1 MPGSA
6 ARTLWRVARAVTI
19 PGAAIWIIVLA
30 AACTPKAPPAAPAA
44 PKYPDFM
51 FPAIPQALQNSR
63 EAARVDTG
71 WRYLQSDQ
79 LGAAEREFA
88 AAVQSNGR
96 FYPARTGEGYVAFAR
111 KNYDRAIMAFD
122 AALSAAPAY
131 VPALVGKGD
140 ALLAL
145 KRDDQALTAFQAA
158 LTADPSLTDLQRR
171 VELLRFR
178 TVQDVLS
185 RARAEAAAGRL
196 ADARTEYLRA
206 IQASPDSAFVY
217 RELGTVERRMGDV
230 DNAVLHLRRASELDP
245 TDAAAVLELAQLLEE
260 RRDYAGAEAAYR
272 KANDIQPS
280 PDLLARIA
288 EVADKARDARLP
300 PEYHAIPGEAQITRG
315 DLAALIGVR
324 LEMLLRDA
332 PQRQVV
338 ITDIRGNWAAPWITA
353 VARAGIMDPFPNH
366 TFQPRTRVRRAD
378 LAAAV
383 SRVIALIGARS
394 PAVHT
399 LASQKPPIADL
410 PQTHLSYPAAA
421 VAVATGV
428 MPLADGRRFE
438 PTRPVSGADA
448 VAAIERLL
456 ALVPAA

>member
-1 MPGSA
+1 MC
-6 ARTLWRVARAVTI
+6 RVARAAARR
-19 PGAAIWIIVLA
+19 GAVVWIVLLA
-30 AACTPKAPPAAPAA
+30 AACAPKPPPAAPAA

-51 FPAIPQALQNSR
+51 FPAIPQALENSR

-71 WRYLQSDQ
+71 WRYLQSGQ

-88 AAVQSNGR
+88 AAVKSNGR
-96 FYPARTGEGYVAFAR
+96 FYPARTGEGYVASAR
-111 KNYDRAIMAFD
+111 KNYDRAVTAFD
-122 AALSAAPAY
+122 AALSAAPNY

-145 KRDDQALTAFQAA
+145 KRNDQALTAFQAA
-158 LTADPSLTDLQRR
+158 LAADPSLTNLQRR

-178 TVQDVLS
+178 TVQDALS
-185 RARAEAAAGRL
+185 RARADAAAGRL
-196 ADARTEYLRA
+196 PDARTEYLRA
-206 IQASPDSAFVY
+206 IQASPESAFMY

-245 TDAAAVLELAQLLEE
+245 TDGAAFLELGQLLEE

-272 KANDIQPS
+272 KANDIQSS

-288 EVADKARDARLP
+288 SL
-300 PEYHAIPGEAQITRG
+300 AQITRG
-315 DLAALIGVR
+315 ELAALIGVR
-324 LEMLLRDA
+324 LDMLLRDA
-332 PQRQVV
+332 PERQVV

-353 VARAGIMDPFPNH
+353 VARAGIMEPFPNH

-383 SRVIALIGARS
+383 SRVVALIGARS
-394 PAVHT
+394 PA
-399 LASQKPPIADL
+399 LQARASQKPSIADL
-410 PQTHLSYPAAA
+410 PPTHLSYPAAA
-421 VAVATGV
+421 VAVASGV

-448 VAAIERLL
+448 VAAIERLR
-456 ALVPAA
+456 ALVPPAR